1 MKALKE
7 YIVESNRQFR
17 DIHDIYELINEKDL
31 WTDQNGQ
38 SICFYS
44 KQTNVR
50 EFSSLGTFDRGCS
63 LIMFFKDDKGKK
75 VWTLL
80 KPQARNTN
88 TYFNFLIKSFH
99 GELVETIQG
108 ESELQFAQRGPVN
121 PSNKQSWTIDI
132 YTFDPNKIDMKKLKT
147 MASASPVYT
156 IPYKGAPTGMAAFD
170 KQYYWDPFKKY
181 MKE

>member
-17 DIHDIYELINEKDL
+17 DIHDIYELINEKNL
-31 WTDQNGQ
+31 WTDKNGQ

-44 KQTNVR
+44 KQANVR
-50 EFSSLGTFDRGCS
+50 EYSSLDTFDRGCS
-63 LIMFFKDDKGKK
+63 LIMFFKNDKGEK

-80 KPQARNTN
+80 KPQQRNTN
-88 TYFNFLIKSFH
+88 IYFDFIVKSFH
-99 GELVETIQG
+99 GKLVETIQG

-121 PSNKQSWTIDI
+121 PTNEQHWTIDI
-132 YTFDPNKIDMKKLKT
+132 YTFDPNKINMKKLKT
-147 MASASPVYT
+147 IASASPVYT

-170 KQYYWDPFKKY
+170 KKYYWDPFKKY
-181 MKE
+181 MNE